1 MIDPAYIQVPGSAE
15 GMLKVETIVQSGSG
29 EALTKAEL
37 DHLATRV
44 IDGAFQV
51 HSTLGPGLL
60 ESVYEICLVHELA
73 KMSIPVRRQV
83 ALPVQYDGV
92 ELEGGFR
99 VDLLV
104 ADNLIVEIKIDRA
117 GAPHP
122 WSPSADILEVDRQPS
137 WFAPEFQCRS
147 YARCGEAHRLSP
159 MTTAASRGRR
169 RPGLRAPN
177 PLLMAFD
184 FPPRPPR

>member
-104 ADNLIVEIKIDRA
+104 ADNLIVETKSIERVLLIH
-117 GAPHP
+117 GAQVLTYLKLTG
-122 WSPSADILEVDRQPS
+122 S
-137 WFAPEFQCRS
+137 
-147 YARCGEAHRLSP
+147 RL
-159 MTTAASRGRR
+159 
-169 RPGLRAPN
+169 GL
-177 PLLMAFD
+177 LLNFNVVHMRD
-184 FPPRPPR
+184 GVKRIVYRL

>member
-1 MIDPAYIQVPGSAE
+1 MIDPAYIQAPGSAE

-44 IDGAFQV
+44 IDGAFQA
-51 HSTLGPGLL
+51 HSTLGPGLP

-104 ADNLIVEIKIDRA
+104 ADNLIVEIKSIERVLPIH
-117 GAPHP
+117 GAQVLTYLKLTG
-122 WSPSADILEVDRQPS
+122 S
-137 WFAPEFQCRS
+137 
-147 YARCGEAHRLSP
+147 RL
-159 MTTAASRGRR
+159 
-169 RPGLRAPN
+169 GL
-177 PLLMAFD
+177 LLNFNVVHMRD
-184 FPPRPPR
+184 VVKRIVYRL